1 MNSTAYM
8 GIVTGAI
15 LKYLSSVVKA
25 FTSSASLVITSI
37 ISAFVLNTDLSLP
50 FDLAVINLSIAIYL
64 YKTAPIPKPE
74 EEKAKRMNELP
85 PAEVEMEE
93 LPSEMP
99 GVIDQQPKEVAD
111 SIEIGEDEEQVY
123 IRKFK
128 T

>member
-1 MNSTAYM
+1 MKKN
-8 GIVTGAI
+8 
-15 LKYLSSVVKA
+15 
-25 FTSSASLVITSI
+25 
-37 ISAFVLNTDLSLP
+37 VLNTDLSLP

-74 EEKAKRMNELP
+74 EEKAKGMKELP

-93 LPSEMP
+93 LPSETP
-99 GVIDQQPKEVAD
+99 GVIEQQPKEVAD

>member
-1 MNSTAYM
+1 M
-8 GIVTGAI
+8 GIITGAI

-74 EEKAKRMNELP
+74 EEKVKGTKELP
-85 PAEVEMEE
+85 PIEMEE
-93 LPSEMP
+93 LPSELP
-99 GVIDQQPKEVAD
+99 GEIELPPKEVAD

>member
-1 MNSTAYM
+1 MRSTAYM

-25 FTSSASLVITSI
+25 FTSSASLVITSV
-37 ISAFVLNTDLSLP
+37 ISAFVFNSDLSLP

-74 EEKAKRMNELP
+74 QEKPKEGQEMKIG
-85 PAEVEMEE
+85 EVEMEE
-93 LPSEMP
+93 LPSEVPRVMD
-99 GVIDQQPKEVAD
+99 GEQKEVAD
-111 SIEIGEDEEQVY
+111 SIEIGEDEEEVY

-128 T
+128 A